1 MPRQQNKS
9 SEPLPREQS
18 EQGEPLSSIS
28 SIMPLEET
36 GNTDF
41 FYGSLFKDE
50 IAIEL
55 DSDNEQ
61 ASVEVAN
68 VEVIN
73 VTPVLSLQDILS
85 ELAEAVNENKISKF
99 NICRK
104 DIWEGTKRGLTRKSF
119 SPSNDSGTSK
129 GAVDLGGPTRE
140 FLTLVVERLANS
152 QLFRGPKE
160 ALFLSCN
167 APCLANSEYLYA
179 GKITALSLV
188 HGGPGLCFLSPV
200 QYDALI
206 YGPDK
211 VQVAVED
218 IYEPELKTS
227 LQQLSRAQSVQEGN
241 EVT

>member
-9 SEPLPREQS
+9 SEPLPREQSEPGEPLPREQS

-119 SPSNDSGTSK
+119 SPSNKISVRFSDDSGTSE
-129 GAVDLGGPTRE
+129 GAVDLRRPTGE

-152 QLFRGPKE
+152 QLFCCPKE

-167 APCLANSEYLYA
+167 ASCLANSEYLYA
-179 GKITALSLV
+179 GKNNCSVPCPWGPWALLFIS
-188 HGGPGLCFLSPV
+188 C
-200 QYDALI
+200 
-206 YGPDK
+206 
-211 VQVAVED
+211 
-218 IYEPELKTS
+218 
-227 LQQLSRAQSVQEGN
+227 SV
-241 EVT
+241 

>member
-68 VEVIN
+68 VEVIICYF
-73 VTPVLSLQDILS
+73 L
-85 ELAEAVNENKISKF
+85 LAGVNN
-99 NICRK
+99 
-104 DIWEGTKRGLTRKSF
+104 
-119 SPSNDSGTSK
+119 
-129 GAVDLGGPTRE
+129 
-140 FLTLVVERLANS
+140 
-152 QLFRGPKE
+152 
-160 ALFLSCN
+160 
-167 APCLANSEYLYA
+167 Y
-179 GKITALSLV
+179 
-188 HGGPGLCFLSPV
+188 HH
-200 QYDALI
+200 
-206 YGPDK
+206 YG
-211 VQVAVED
+211 
-218 IYEPELKTS
+218 
-227 LQQLSRAQSVQEGN
+227 SVGI
-241 EVT
+241 

>member
-85 ELAEAVNENKISKF
+85 ELKQSMKTTFQNLIS
-99 NICRK
+99 
-104 DIWEGTKRGLTRKSF
+104 
-119 SPSNDSGTSK
+119 
-129 GAVDLGGPTRE
+129 
-140 FLTLVVERLANS
+140 VERIS
-152 QLFRGPKE
+152 G
-160 ALFLSCN
+160 
-167 APCLANSEYLYA
+167 
-179 GKITALSLV
+179 
-188 HGGPGLCFLSPV
+188 
-200 QYDALI
+200 
-206 YGPDK
+206 
-211 VQVAVED
+211 
-218 IYEPELKTS
+218 
-227 LQQLSRAQSVQEGN
+227 RAQKGV
-241 EVT
+241 